1 LAPQR
6 SAALIQILSGVRC
19 GAEEQVGA
27 SGGFDDRQDCNGVLF
42 ASGGAAA
49 SACCAPG
56 DRLMESLA
64 ESPGASPDFCG
75 AFVLSGADCG
85 ERPLGGAVR

>member
-1 LAPQR
+1 MPVE
-6 SAALIQILSGVRC
+6 ALVAEPKLKMGPVAFLMPARIFPKVDCDGV
-19 GAEEQVGA
+19 
-27 SGGFDDRQDCNGVLF
+27 SF

-49 SACCAPG
+49 SACCALG